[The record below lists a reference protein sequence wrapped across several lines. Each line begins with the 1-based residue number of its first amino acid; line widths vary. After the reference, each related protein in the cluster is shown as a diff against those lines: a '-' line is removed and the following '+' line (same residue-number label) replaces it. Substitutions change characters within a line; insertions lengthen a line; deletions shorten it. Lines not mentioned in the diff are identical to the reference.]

1 MHIFTCL
8 TPLCELLSGH
18 RWTLPL
24 MLATFLAFPCN
35 ASADTLMEAEKAQ
48 YKNCRLISD
57 SKYSGGK
64 ALELTES
71 NASIAFSFTA
81 DKRAKYKIF
90 VGYDGNY
97 GQKVVNLSVN
107 GNNGTFSV
115 NGQAESE
122 VGTYIMQAGANSILI
137 TPNWTWFR
145 IDYIRLVPENSSLKF
160 NISKSPVDPEAT
172 PAARLV
178 YTFLYENFGKKT
190 ISGIMTGDL
199 MGSNGSVIRQADVKA
214 VYQAAGKYPALIGFD
229 FMNAT
234 GSYENDSW
242 NLGFTRECVNLAK
255 DTYRRGGIPAF
266 TWHWRDPSRN
276 TNAFYTSDCNMK
288 VSDAMNANGS
298 WNKNSQLYKYIIHDI
313 DKVADYLLELQ
324 KEDVAVVF
332 RPLHEASGG
341 WFWWGREGAS
351 SFIKLYR
358 LIYDEMVRVKGV
370 HNVIWVWNA
379 GDNDQQ
385 WNPGVQYYDVV
396 SADIYNPDFDY
407 SSNYVS
413 FDHLKTLTA
422 GRKIIALSEN
432 GPIPDID
439 KEKEDEAMWSWWM
452 PWYQT
457 WNGNFVDKTSK
468 AEWRKCMSHELVV
481 TLDEMNDGWFSTYD
495 VNLDGQVDISDIVAI
510 INTIA
515 GDTTFTQTAN
525 VNGDDN
531 IDISDIVAV
540 INYIASL

>member
-1 MHIFTCL
+1 MHFFSCL
-8 TPLCELLSGH
+8 TPLCGPLAGH
-18 RWTLPL
+18 RWTMPL
-24 MLATFLAFPCN
+24 MLATFLALPCN
-35 ASADTLMEAEKAQ
+35 TSADTLMEAEKAQ
-48 YKNCRLISD
+48 YNNCRLISD

-71 NASIAFSFTA
+71 NASIAFSFNA

-115 NGQAESE
+115 NGQTESE

-145 IDYIRLVPENSSLKF
+145 IDYIRLEPENSSLKF

-199 MGSNGSVIRQADVKA
+199 TGSNGSVIRQADVKA

-234 GSYENDSW
+234 GSYENDLW
-242 NLGFTRECVNLAK
+242 NLEFTRECVNLAK

-298 WNKNSQLYKYIIHDI
+298 WNKNSQLYK
-313 DKVADYLLELQ
+313 AC
-324 KEDVAVVF
+324 
-332 RPLHEASGG
+332 
-341 WFWWGREGAS
+341 
-351 SFIKLYR
+351 
-358 LIYDEMVRVKGV
+358 
-370 HNVIWVWNA
+370 
-379 GDNDQQ
+379 
-385 WNPGVQYYDVV
+385 
-396 SADIYNPDFDY
+396 
-407 SSNYVS
+407 SN
-413 FDHLKTLTA
+413 
-422 GRKIIALSEN
+422 N
-432 GPIPDID
+432 
-439 KEKEDEAMWSWWM
+439 
-452 PWYQT
+452 
-457 WNGNFVDKTSK
+457 
-468 AEWRKCMSHELVV
+468 
-481 TLDEMNDGWFSTYD
+481 
-495 VNLDGQVDISDIVAI
+495 
-510 INTIA
+510 
-515 GDTTFTQTAN
+515 
-525 VNGDDN
+525 
-531 IDISDIVAV
+531 
-540 INYIASL
+540 